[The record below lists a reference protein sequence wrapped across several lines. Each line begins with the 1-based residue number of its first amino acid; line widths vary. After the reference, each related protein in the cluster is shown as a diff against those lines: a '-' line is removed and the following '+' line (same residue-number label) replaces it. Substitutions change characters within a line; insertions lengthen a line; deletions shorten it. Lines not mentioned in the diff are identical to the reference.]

1 MKNEKQLRCGYYNL
15 NEIFLRFYARKKRN
29 QLRCGYYNL
38 LHNQNNLQA
47 FA

>member
-1 MKNEKQLRCGYYNL
+1 MIAL